1 MIESAASRIVQSPI
15 VKGLMGLINRV
26 PFPFHRFPVTVYGH
40 RMVARTLDRFLA
52 LWFWKFGV
60 FGVAEVGLLGRICR
74 EGMFI
79 LDIGANVGFHT
90 LLFARAVGAAGH
102 VWAFEPDPDNF
113 ATLCRNLELN
123 SYGNVTAV
131 QAAVGTATGRG
142 SLYRSPFHCD
152 HRTYPTQ
159 EGQREIP
166 VAIVSVDE
174 FLPPDQRIDL
184 VKMDIQG
191 AEGMAIRGMTRTLSL
206 NPGLVMFME
215 FWPEGLRE
223 TGFTPD
229 TVLSALKE
237 LGFVLYRIDERTGN
251 VEEVF
256 DSGPLLGLLAG
267 SGYANL
273 LAVSGSGLPWLT
285 TSGNAS

>member
-15 VKGLMGLINRV
+15 VKGALGLVNRV

-52 LWFWKFGV
+52 LWFWKYGV
-60 FGVAEVGLLGRICR
+60 FGAAEVGLLGALCR
-74 EGMFI
+74 DGMSV
-79 LDIGANVGFHT
+79 LDLGANVGFHT
-90 LLFARAVGAAGH
+90 LLFARTVGAGGH

-113 ATLCRNLELN
+113 STLCANLELN

-142 SLYRSPFHCD
+142 SLYCSPFHCD
-152 HRTYPTQ
+152 HRTYPTE

-166 VAIVSVDE
+166 VAMISVDE
-174 FLPPDQRIDL
+174 FLPPGQRVDL

-191 AEGMAIRGMTRTLSL
+191 AEGMALHGMKRTLAS
-206 NPGLVMFME
+206 NPGVVILME
-215 FWPEGLRE
+215 FWPEGLLG
-223 TGFTPD
+223 TGFSPE
-229 TVLSALKE
+229 TVLSDLQD

-251 VEEVF
+251 TEHVENPRILIG
-256 DSGPLLGLLAG
+256 SLTG

-273 LAVSGSGLPWLT
+273 LAVSGGRLPWT
-285 TSGNAS
+285 GTFSP

>member
-15 VKGLMGLINRV
+15 VKVALRLINRV
-26 PFPFHRFPVTVYGH
+26 PFPFHRFPVTVHGH

-60 FGVAEVGLLGRICR
+60 FGGAEVGLTSRLCR
-74 EGMFI
+74 EGMTV
-79 LDIGANVGFHT
+79 LDIGANVGLHT

-113 ATLCRNLELN
+113 ATLARNLELN
-123 SYGNVTAV
+123 PYRNVTAV
-131 QAAVGTATGRG
+131 PAAVGTATGEA

-152 HRTYPTQ
+152 HRVYRTREDQPGVPVEMVSIDEYLPP
-159 EGQREIP
+159 GQR
-166 VAIVSVDE
+166 V
-174 FLPPDQRIDL
+174 DL

-191 AEGMAIRGMTRTLSL
+191 AEGMAIRGMTRTLSS
-206 NPGLVMFME
+206 NPGLAMFME
-215 FWPEGLRE
+215 FWPEGLRK
-223 TGFTPD
+223 TGFTPE
-229 TVLSALKE
+229 TVLSDLKE

-251 VEEVF
+251 VKEVF
-256 DSGPLLGLLAG
+256 EPGPLLESLAG

-273 LAVSGSGLPWLT
+273 LAVSGGGLSWPTTLT
-285 TSGNAS
+285 P